1 MNIIQT
7 ITDICREIVEHPEE
21 LRVKDIGTKS
31 CAFLKIHAHDH
42 DVTKLIGK
50 HGATVQAL
58 SRIAQNLYGEKLVKI
73 AVDTEGCDEVYHRN
87 KFKPNATYDPTYHV
101 NLLEEVCQSLFGAE
115 AYVSMVKLDDYVW
128 AFTIKHDDVSDQ
140 PDTIKDLAV
149 LWGAMGKNHGATI
162 IVEVE

>member
-58 SRIAQNLYGEKLVKI
+58 NRIAQNLYGEKLVKI
-73 AVDTEGCDEVYHRN
+73 AVDTDGCDEVYHRN

-101 NLLEEVCQSLFGAE
+101 NLLQEVCQLLFVEGANVRSE
-115 AYVSMVKLDDYVW
+115 KLDDCVW
-128 AFTIKHDDVSDQ
+128 VFSVILYYTPKN